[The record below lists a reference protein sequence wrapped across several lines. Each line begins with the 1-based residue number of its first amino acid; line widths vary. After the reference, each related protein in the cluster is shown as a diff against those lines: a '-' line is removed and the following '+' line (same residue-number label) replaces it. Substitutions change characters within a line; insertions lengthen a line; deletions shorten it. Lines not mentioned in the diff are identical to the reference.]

1 MDVQM
6 QNWIRWG
13 VGLVL
18 VGYTRYTYMQV
29 DKLRDRLTKVEQEV
43 VAASV
48 NNETLKRLEGELSS
62 LTKVVYKIAG
72 HLGIQ
77 TGE

>member
-1 MDVQM
+1 MDIELQD
-6 QNWIRWG
+6 WIRWG

-18 VGYTRYTYMQV
+18 VGYVRYTHMQV
-29 DKLRDRLTKVEQEV
+29 DKLRDRLDKVSDEV
-43 VAASV
+43 AAASV

>member
-6 QNWIRWG
+6 QDWIRWG